1 MIPNVFNIP
10 QDILTGTIRIANL
23 EGQGATLLILKNLLL
38 ISSLLSLL
46 IGTIGGLSQIKVK
59 RLLAFSSITHVGFLL
74 LALSIYTQ
82 NSIDSFIFY
91 LVQYSITSLN
101 MFLIIL
107 AFGYLRGAT
116 KTIFSTQPKERLN
129 SAPGTGSLATRRQD
143 INKPSENALLSGT
156 DANALQSAGPVKES
170 RDINYL
176 SELKGELFNNPVLS
190 VTFAICLFSMAGIP
204 PLIGFFS
211 KQFVLF
217 SSIENGFYFLSI
229 VAILVSVIS
238 ASYYL
243 KLIKLT
249 FFDDANL
256 FSGAVPTLFNKNLE
270 RGEHLSV
277 TLNFS
282 ISQMHIYLIS
292 ILSSIILLFFIDPT
306 IILNGTQLIS
316 LTIFNL

>member
-1 MIPNVFNIP
+1 MIPNVLSVT
-10 QDILTGTIRIANL
+10 LTESFHTALLGV
-23 EGQGATLLILKNLLL
+23 QGSTVLILKNLLL

-46 IGTIGGLSQIKVK
+46 VGTIGGLSQIKVK

-82 NSIDSFIFY
+82 NSIDSFVFY

-107 AFGYLRGAT
+107 AFGYLNL
-116 KTIFSTQPKERLN
+116 TIFSTQPKERLN
-129 SAPGTGSLATRRQD
+129 KTASSGFPRGASGGILERNNGNT
-143 INKPSENALLSGT
+143 LLS
-156 DANALQSAGPVKES
+156 DRSAEAIKFSPLGQAS

-176 SELKGELFNNPVLS
+176 TEFKGELFNNPILS
-190 VTFAICLFSMAGIP
+190 VNFAICLFSMAGIP

-243 KLIKLT
+243 KLIKLS
-249 FFDDANL
+249 FFDDAD
-256 FSGAVPTLFNKNLE
+256 FSRPTLFNNKE
-270 RGEHLSV
+270 QRGEYTSV
-277 TLNFS
+277 TLHFALS
-282 ISQMHIYLIS
+282 KMQTYLIS
-292 ILSSIILLFFIDPT
+292 ILSSIILLFFIDPN